1 MLAKAIGL
9 LAFLVSILLCPAAV
23 AGSDLSCGQYAAGG
37 QICTIWVGSNPETR
51 QTADSPEGAEVPL
64 ATTIDGFRCRPETLF
79 DPQPA
84 RTLPVWEGHLNG
96 AIYRCLSI
104 GTGQTSVPA
113 VLSIWLASPPAVPD
127 AEGLARTAVSQMGL
141 RAITIGIVPEPLPGR
156 VGIIGLPTWMWVD
169 NPTETTLGPI
179 SRTASAGGYSVTA
192 IARVSRI
199 VWSMGDG
206 TSVTCTGPGTRYEDR
221 FGKTPSP
228 TCGHRYSRQ
237 GTYTVRAT
245 SYWDVTW
252 SGVGRSGHLTL
263 DLTSATTITMGEIQV
278 LAQ

>member
-1 MLAKAIGL
+1 
-9 LAFLVSILLCPAAV
+9 
-23 AGSDLSCGQYAAGG
+23 
-37 QICTIWVGSNPETR
+37 
-51 QTADSPEGAEVPL
+51 
-64 ATTIDGFRCRPETLF
+64 
-79 DPQPA
+79 
-84 RTLPVWEGHLNG
+84 
-96 AIYRCLSI
+96 
-104 GTGQTSVPA
+104 
-113 VLSIWLASPPAVPD
+113 
-127 AEGLARTAVSQMGL
+127 MGL